1 MKFLHS
7 FLCFL
12 LLFCG
17 ASVSSSVN
25 SIESILFL
33 ILTFFNSAI
42 ILFFFHADFLGL
54 VFIIVYVGAIAVL
67 FLFVI
72 MMLNVKVEKKTNSF
86 VNFNIVVVLIL
97 IHLMGLFFSFGWQLL
112 SLENDSVLFFRNYEK
127 SFFFDTLYNIDILG
141 QALYNH
147 YLVCFLLA
155 GLILL
160 VALIGAVVLTLRFN
174 TFKKTQSVFRQ
185 LSRTDNILSFAK
197 KN

>member
-12 LLFCG
+12 LIFCG

-54 VFIIVYVGAIAVL
+54 IFIIVYVGAIAVL

-72 MMLNVKVEKKTNSF
+72 MMLNVKIGKKVTSF
-86 VNFNIVVVLIL
+86 INLNVVMFLIL
-97 IHLMGLFFSFGWQLL
+97 IHLIGLFFSFGWQIF
-112 SLENDSVLFFRNYEK
+112 SLENDSMLFFRKYEK
-127 SFFFDTLYNIDILG
+127 TYFFDTLYNIDVLG

-160 VALIGAVVLTLRFN
+160 VALIGAIILTLRFN
-174 TFKKTQSVFRQ
+174 TFKKTQSVFKQ
-185 LSRTDNILSFAK
+185 LSRTDNILSFTK
-197 KN
+197 

>member
-12 LLFCG
+12 LIFCG
-17 ASVSSSVN
+17 ASVSSSIN

-54 VFIIVYVGAIAVL
+54 IFIIVYVGAIAVL

-72 MMLNVKVEKKTNSF
+72 MMLNVKIGKKINSF
-86 VNFNIVVVLIL
+86 INLNVVMFLIL
-97 IHLMGLFFSFGWQLL
+97 IHLIGLFLSFGWQIF

-127 SFFFDTLYNIDILG
+127 TYFFDNLYNIDILG

-160 VALIGAVVLTLRFN
+160 VALIGAIVLTLRFN
-174 TFKKTQSVFRQ
+174 TLKKTQSIFRQ
-185 LSRTDNILSFAK
+185 LSRTDNILSFTK
-197 KN
+197 